1 MEEIEMKEMGEP
13 LVKNTPP
20 SPIQDVY
27 ITLLF
32 YMFMCN
38 LFLTLGAILLAS
50 IPYYNYFGL
59 QLTKEGFLITGCC
72 SIILYVAFFLSV
84 SYKQIKVAMVV
95 GGLWWLSFA
104 FFVGFFCAMIYNIA
118 LIQFLLISWA
128 QSAAMIV
135 YIRSIRMEWYLTLV
149 ILSFV
154 SMIVWVISIYGFVI
168 ENDWIMSGV
177 IASLA
182 GLLVAYNMWQL
193 KNVKGKFDLSYE
205 QSILVCLQYYYP
217 L

>member
-1 MEEIEMKEMGEP
+1 MEEIKMEEP
-13 LVKNTPP
+13 LVKNNPP
-20 SPIQDVY
+20 FPIQDVY
-27 ITLLF
+27 VTLLF

-104 FFVGFFCAMIYNIA
+104 FFIGFFCAMIYNIA

-135 YIRSIRMEWYLTLV
+135 YIRSVKMEWYLTLV
-149 ILSFV
+149 ILSFA

-177 IASLA
+177 IASMA
-182 GLLVAYNMWQL
+182 CLLVAYNMWQL